1 MTDVDISYICTN
13 EKRFRGKKKFGIW
26 NLETNQ
32 TDFFGTKFVFSCLNI
47 LYYDDFIRSV
57 VPDYADKIL

>member
-13 EKRFRGKKKFGIW
+13 EKKLRGKKNNN
-26 NLETNQ
+26 NLETNL

-57 VPDYADKIL
+57 VPNDADKIL